1 MLIDKLSNILNFQ
14 QLYLSPTNTLPIF
27 IPEMT
32 IVRRLS
38 LSTEAKKKASQT
50 D

>member
-27 IPEMT
+27 IPELT
-32 IVRRLS
+32 DW
-38 LSTEAKKKASQT
+38 TEATAFYTIKKQSGRQ
-50 D
+50 

>member
-27 IPEMT
+27 IPAMT
-32 IVRRLS
+32 DEGAGT
-38 LSTEAKKKASQT
+38 TEK
-50 D
+50 